1 MNKTLQ
7 VQQREVSSRGHL
19 RQIRSEGKVPGVV
32 YGKGMSGPTNISID
46 AKDLM
51 VMLRSHPYAV
61 VEMDV
66 PGAGKLPV
74 MMTEMQRDPLTQQIM
89 HIDFHLIN
97 MNEKITTST
106 RLEIRGTSPGEQEG
120 GMLQLVQHEIEIQ
133 CYPSDIPEHLSVDVS
148 TLEIGHHLSIS
159 DLTLPAGVETSQD
172 PTTVIVSIIAPQ
184 KERTEEEVDALEDDA
199 EEDRKHAEAAQ
210 AIEKS

>member
-1 MNKTLQ
+1 MNRTLQ
-7 VQQREVSSRGHL
+7 VQQREVSSRGQL
-19 RQIRSEGKVPGVV
+19 RRIRSEGKVPGVV

-46 AKDLM
+46 AKELM

-61 VEMDV
+61 VEMEI

-74 MMTEMQRDPLTQQIM
+74 MMTELQRDPLSQQVM

-106 RLEIRGTSPGEQEG
+106 RLEITGTSPGEQEG
-120 GMLQLVQHEIEIQ
+120 GMLQLVLHDIEIQ
-133 CYPSDIPEHLSVDVS
+133 CYPSDIPDHLSVDVS
-148 TLEIGHHLSIS
+148 NLEIGHHLSIS
-159 DLTLPAGVETSQD
+159 DLKLPTGVETLQD
-172 PTTVIVSIIAPQ
+172 PTSVIVSIIAPQ
-184 KERTEEEVDALEDDA
+184 KERTEEEVDALEDEA